1 MNLRELRIDL
11 GLSVIDVANLLGF
24 SRQSVYNWERGLGLP
39 STEDI
44 EKFEEVY
51 GERFIEA
58 VRQTVKE
65 KNDVQ

>member
-24 SRQSVYNWERGLGLP
+24 SRQSVYNWERGLRLP
-39 STEDI
+39 SVEDI
-44 EKFEEVY
+44 DKFEEVY

-58 VRQTVKE
+58 VKQTVKE
-65 KNDVQ
+65 KNDV

>member
-24 SRQSVYNWERGLGLP
+24 SRQSVYNWERGIQLP
-39 STEDI
+39 SVEDI
-44 EKFEEVY
+44 EKFESVY

-58 VRQTVKE
+58 VKQTVKE
-65 KNDVQ
+65 KNNV